1 MASLSTRN
9 VLIVLLLVG
18 MGIALTA
25 IFMGRQSADIDTV
38 TTTDPQ
44 EVVFVVHPNR
54 KGLTRTITLPGSIR
68 PYQEAD
74 VYAKVSGYLK
84 DIAVDRGDWVKG
96 GQPLAKLVIPE
107 MDREYH
113 RAESN
118 MTMKERIYQRLE
130 SIRRQ
135 NPDLLPLEEVEQAQT
150 DFEMARATRD
160 ELTALMAY
168 ATIRAP
174 FDGVITTRY
183 VHPGALIQ
191 AGTTSQSQ
199 STPLVS
205 IMDLQQVRI
214 TVAVSESEVAWI
226 THDTPVRIEVAAW
239 KGKELTGTVTRYAT
253 ALDPGTRTMPT
264 EILVKNADHALYPGM
279 YASVTLTLEV
289 LHDRLT
295 LPRHVVQE
303 SGKGPQV
310 LVVDKEGL
318 VKTVTIQTGYKD
330 ARIVEVT
337 DGLTGN
343 EQVIVEGQQRVRPGD
358 RVTVRKAVR

>member
-1 MASLSTRN
+1 MASSSTRM
-9 VLIVLLLVG
+9 VLIVLLLMG
-18 MGIALTA
+18 MGIALAA
-25 IFMGRQSADIDTV
+25 IIMGRPPADIDTA
-38 TTTDPQ
+38 TDPQ
-44 EVVFVVHPNR
+44 DVVFVVHPNR
-54 KGLTRTITLPGSIR
+54 KDLTRTITLPGSIQ
-68 PYQEAD
+68 PYQEAA

-84 DIAVDRGDWVKG
+84 EIAVDRGDWVKG
-96 GQPLAKLVIPE
+96 GQPLAQLVIPE

-118 MTMKERIYQRLE
+118 MTMKQRIYQRLE
-130 SIRRQ
+130 GIRRQ

-150 DFEMARATRD
+150 DFEMAKATRD

-168 ATIRAP
+168 ATIHAP

-205 IMDLQQVRI
+205 IMDLEQVRI
-214 TVAVSESEVAWI
+214 TVAVPESEVTRI

-264 EILVKNADHALYPGM
+264 EILVKNSDHALYPGM
-279 YASVTLTLEV
+279 YASVMLTLEARP
-289 LHDRLT
+289 DRLT
-295 LPRHVVQE
+295 LPRHAVQE
-303 SGKGPQV
+303 SGKDSQV
-310 LVVDKEGL
+310 LVVDEEGL
-318 VKTVTIQTGYKD
+318 VKTVTIQTEYQD
-330 ARIVEVT
+330 ATIVEVT
-337 DGLTGN
+337 DSLTGN

-358 RVTVRKAVR
+358 RVTVREAVR

>member
-1 MASLSTRN
+1 
-9 VLIVLLLVG
+9 
-18 MGIALTA
+18 MGIALAA
-25 IFMGRQSADIDTV
+25 ILMGRPSADIDTV
-38 TTTDPQ
+38 TATSSQ

-54 KGLTRTITLPGSIR
+54 KDLTRTITLPGSIR
-68 PYQEAD
+68 PYQEAA

-84 DIAVDRGDWVKG
+84 EIAVDRGDWVKG
-96 GQPLAKLVIPE
+96 GQPLAQLVIPE

-118 MTMKERIYQRLE
+118 MTMKQRIYQRLE
-130 SIRRQ
+130 GIRRQ

-150 DFEMARATRD
+150 DFEMAKATRD

-183 VHPGALIQ
+183 VHRGALIQ

-199 STPLVS
+199 ATPLVS
-205 IMDLQQVRI
+205 IMDLEQVRV
-214 TVAVSESEVAWI
+214 TVAVPESEVAWI

-264 EILVKNADHALYPGM
+264 EILVKNSDHALYPGM
-279 YASVTLTLEV
+279 YASVMLTLEARP
-289 LHDRLT
+289 DRLT
-295 LPRHVVQE
+295 LPRHAVQE
-303 SGKGPQV
+303 SGKDSQV
-310 LVVDKEGL
+310 LVVDEEGL
-318 VKTVTIQTGYKD
+318 VKTVTIQTEYQD
-330 ARIVEVT
+330 ATIVEVT
-337 DGLTGN
+337 DSLTGN

-358 RVTVRKAVR
+358 RVTVREAVR